1 MKVKFIIIMLV
12 AIGLAACSSPKK
24 DAEKVC
30 KCLESVIE
38 LSKDEANE
46 EAMMAKYAECEKMA
60 NEFDAK
66 YKEDPAKYEEFHSSG
81 QACADKLEEP
91 M

>member
-12 AIGLAACSSPKK
+12 AIVMAACSSPKK

-46 EAMMAKYAECEKMA
+46 EAMIFPVFRTFLQHPLNCLIVNM
-60 NEFDAK
+60 
-66 YKEDPAKYEEFHSSG
+66 
-81 QACADKLEEP
+81 
-91 M
+91 